1 MIKIVLLLLAP
12 VLLAE
17 EKPARAASP
26 PQGAIPPQ
34 GAVNA
39 LATPLPPP
47 QVTHEEAL
55 ELDNLKLE
63 SSNLDLQIQLAKLQ
77 LNSKIQ
83 EYSVRVL
90 KAHPKDNMKFDQQ
103 MMKWVNAKRE

>member
-1 MIKIVLLLLAP
+1 MVKFSISGYVAAYCIIITFAMLLEAQ
-12 VLLAE
+12 
-17 EKPARAASP
+17 EKTVPA
-26 PQGAIPPQ
+26 
-34 GAVNA
+34 
-39 LATPLPPP
+39 PLPPP
-47 QVTHEEAL
+47 QVTREESL

-83 EYSVRVL
+83 DYSARVL

-103 MMKWVNAKRE
+103 SMKWVNAKRE